1 MKRKIGRF
9 TLLEVVVSLAI
20 LAIGLAGFL
29 QLMMGSQKRIARS
42 VDRWTRMHMLT
53 QAAEYFMLQNE
64 DPGGIPEQFFPYPG
78 YQAVAYYEEAE
89 GLPEEFNNLEGQL
102 PLKQLVI
109 ELRKEGKVLDKLVI
123 DRISYE
129 STAAGE

>member
-1 MKRKIGRF
+1 MRKIHRRF

-20 LAIGLAGFL
+20 LSIGLAGFL
-29 QLMMGSQKRIARS
+29 QLMMGSQKRIAES
-42 VDRWTRMHMLT
+42 VDRWTRMHMLS

-64 DPGGIPEQFFPYPG
+64 DPGGIPERFFPYPA
-78 YQAVAYYEEAE
+78 YQAVAYYEDAE
-89 GLPEEFNNLEGQL
+89 GLPDEYNNLDNQL
-102 PLKQLVI
+102 PLKRLVI
-109 ELRKEGKVLDKLVI
+109 ELRKDGKVLDKLII